1 MVLVI
6 KFLLLQHHAKM
17 TWYINMYSNN
27 FPNNIWLWPKYQIIC
42 TIFFCIWILFE
53 RTGIFFI
60 TFWNL
65 AAFSHICSSF
75 GWFSKIA
82 CPALEMHLFFFFL
95 FFLLKQK
102 KFYYYLCSSFFPA
115 WFPNFSW
122 PFFPNFEVLLYL
134 KSKSPLVVYFV
145 FLAYQNCKCKMTFL
159 FWHIPPEVYHDGSDE
174 ACTGKCK
181 CVDHLNHM
189 HQYMQS
195 REIIMN
201 KKIKRNQPFFH
212 MII

>member
-75 GWFSKIA
+75 GWFSKIS
-82 CPALEMHLFFFFL
+82 CPALEMHLLFFSFSFWNKRNFITICVQVFFL
-95 FFLLKQK
+95 HGFQTFLDL
-102 KFYYYLCSSFFPA
+102 FFPT
-115 WFPNFSW
+115 
-122 PFFPNFEVLLYL
+122 
-134 KSKSPLVVYFV
+134 SKFCYTWSLNPL
-145 FLAYQNCKCKMTFL
+145 
-159 FWHIPPEVYHDGSDE
+159 
-174 ACTGKCK
+174 
-181 CVDHLNHM
+181 
-189 HQYMQS
+189 
-195 REIIMN
+195 
-201 KKIKRNQPFFH
+201 
-212 MII
+212 

>member
-82 CPALEMHLFFFFL
+82 CPALEMHLFL
-95 FFLLKQK
+95 FFVFPFETKEILL
-102 KFYYYLCSSFFPA
+102 L
-115 WFPNFSW
+115 
-122 PFFPNFEVLLYL
+122 
-134 KSKSPLVVYFV
+134 FV
-145 FLAYQNCKCKMTFL
+145 FKFFSCMVSKLFLTFFSQL
-159 FWHIPPEVYHDGSDE
+159 RSFVILEV
-174 ACTGKCK
+174 
-181 CVDHLNHM
+181 
-189 HQYMQS
+189 
-195 REIIMN
+195 
-201 KKIKRNQPFFH
+201 
-212 MII
+212 